1 MIAESPVS
9 LQKVLLILGKNFRKI
24 AINLPRSALQ
34 PGKEEIKCEGSIP
47 HLHNTTT
54 S

>member
-1 MIAESPVS
+1 MSETQSD
-9 LQKVLLILGKNFRKI
+9 Q
-24 AINLPRSALQ
+24 Q
-34 PGKEEIKCEGSIP
+34 PGKEEIKYEGSIP